1 MANRGRPTKGQYSVK
16 TFRLSKNTCNML
28 KELSLKTNLTQTSI
42 LETAMREY
50 YINHKNVKAYYER

>member
-1 MANRGRPTKGQYSVK
+1 
-16 TFRLSKNTCNML
+16 ML

-50 YINHKNVKAYYER
+50 YINHKSVKAYYER